1 MENKRKMERLT
12 YWLCFVTVLLIL
24 ILSLAVEFY
33 YGVTVLLI
41 LLTIVL
47 YLLWEEY
54 FGGK

>member
-1 MENKRKMERLT
+1 MERLI
-12 YWLCFVTVLLIL
+12 YWLDLGIILLMIT
-24 ILSLAVEFY
+24 LSLAIEFY

>member
-1 MENKRKMERLT
+1 MKLFI
-12 YWLCFVTVLLIL
+12 WVLVIL
-24 ILSLAVEFY
+24 SVMITLLSLAVEFY
-33 YGVTVLLI
+33 YGVVVLLI

>member
-1 MENKRKMERLT
+1 MERLA

-24 ILSLAVEFY
+24 TLSLAVEFY
-33 YGVTVLLI
+33 YGVVVLLI